1 MRGEVIYLFLNRCPA
16 SSPRCGLLC
25 DSPLSGGY
33 HPSLHDPTVPKG
45 VVFKYNNGIYL
56 CARPRQLS
64 LQGCQVTITNFTKGG
79 KKIFN
84 TAVAETT

>member
-1 MRGEVIYLFLNRCPA
+1 MPCILTSLQA
-16 SSPRCGLLC
+16 LC
-25 DSPLSGGY
+25 DFRRLS
-33 HPSLHDPTVPKG
+33 STLARSNS